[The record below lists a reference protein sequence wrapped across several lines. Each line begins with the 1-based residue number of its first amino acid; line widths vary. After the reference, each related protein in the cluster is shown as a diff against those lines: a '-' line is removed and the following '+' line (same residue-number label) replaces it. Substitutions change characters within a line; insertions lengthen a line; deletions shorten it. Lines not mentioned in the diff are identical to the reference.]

1 MNSGSDQ
8 RSRGRYNGNRPHQP
22 PQRTPQRNHFFDSN
36 GPNIKIRGSAHQIF
50 ERYIA
55 LAREAAIGDDR
66 IAAENFYQ
74 HAEHYLRVANANRE
88 GNQQGTPRPNTPADV
103 EMNPS
108 ETGSREVAVD
118 HSQPQ
123 WVADDPSS
131 LETSTP

>member
-8 RSRGRYNGNRPHQP
+8 RSHGRYNGNRPHHQ

-50 ERYIA
+50 ERYVA
-55 LAREAAIGDDR
+55 LAGEAAIGGDR

-74 HAEHYLRVANANRE
+74 HAEHYLRVANTNRE
-88 GNQQGTPRPNTPADV
+88 GNQQGAPRPSTPADV

-108 ETGSREVAVD
+108 EPGSREVAVD
-118 HSQPQ
+118 HSQAQ
-123 WVADDPSS
+123 WDGDNSRRMDP
-131 LETSTP
+131 PA